1 MSHRRR
7 IRIIMG
13 SPSAL
18 TLLSEGIERIEVVDP
33 TVVNEGDPELVEIQE
48 SEMSNEQID
57 CVNNLG
63 VEFAE

>member
-7 IRIIMG
+7 IRIIQG

-18 TLLSEGIERIEVVDP
+18 TELIEEGIVGIEVVDP
-33 TVVNEGDPELVEIQE
+33 NNEEDAETVTMQE
-48 SEMSNEQID
+48 SEMTAGQIA